1 MSQSLQDTLRA
12 FLMKELGAASRVER
26 LDDETPLFG
35 HHGVIDSLVIL
46 ELVTFLEK
54 TYGFQVAGHEVT
66 ENHFGT
72 IARIARYIEERTA

>member
-1 MSQSLQDTLRA
+1 MSESVQDTLRT
-12 FLMKELGAASRVER
+12 FLMKELGAASRVDQ
-26 LDDETPLFG
+26 LHDDTPLFG

-46 ELVTFLEK
+46 ELVTFLEQ

-72 IARIARYIEERTA
+72 IERIARYIEERTT